1 MTYTKKQVATLQ
13 RQAFVHGADFVADG
27 GGRANAAYTAVRCY
41 PNPTKAVTVPR
52 EAKMGRGRNANTL
65 YRWNNGR
72 FELALQDWPN
82 DRGSAPRLA
91 WYPSGDYE
99 ALNEFSSEE
108 LTFFAN
114 LRANPTETKEVEVE
128 D

>member
-41 PNPTKAVTVPR
+41 PNPTKTVTVPR
-52 EAKMGRGRNANTL
+52 EAKMPGRGRNASTI

-72 FELALQDWPN
+72 FELALS
-82 DRGSAPRLA
+82 RGE
-91 WYPSGDYE
+91 WYPSDDYE
-99 ALNEFSSEE
+99 ALNRFSSEE
-108 LTFFAN
+108 LTFFAD

>member
-1 MTYTKKQVATLQ
+1 MTYTEKQVATLQ
-13 RQAFVHGADFVADG
+13 RLAFIHGANFVADDG
-27 GGRANAAYTAVRCY
+27 GLNNAASMAVRCY
-41 PNPTKAVTVPR
+41 PNPTKTVTVPR
-52 EAKMGRGRNANTL
+52 EAVMPGRGRNACTL

-72 FELALQDWPN
+72 FELALT
-82 DRGSAPRLA
+82 RGE
-91 WYPSGDYE
+91 WCPSGDYE
-99 ALNEFSSEE
+99 ALNQFSSEE